1 VFYFL
6 KPAFPMNKISNIAKN
21 TSYLTVALVLQKV
34 ISFTY
39 FAILARN
46 LGPEYLG
53 KYYFAIAFTT
63 IFSIFMDFGLANVLT
78 REGAKKP
85 EEAQGFLGSIL
96 AIKIPLSILAVL
108 ASVLVINVLDY
119 DILARQLVYISLG
132 CVILDSFTATFF
144 SMIRAFHNL
153 MFESIASIA
162 FQVIVMVFGLGA
174 LYSGLNLLWIMAAL
188 LLASGFNFIYSAA
201 VLRLKWKIKIWPK
214 LDWKLSKPLIYI
226 TIPFGLYAVFQRVY
240 MYLDSVLLSLLS
252 GDKSVGL
259 YQVAFKIVFALQFL
273 PMAFTASLYP
283 AMSAYWAR
291 NREQLAISF
300 ERAMNY
306 MIIISLPI
314 TFGIIVLADKIMLVF
329 KKEYLEGILAMQII
343 VGSLVFIFMNF
354 AIGAL
359 LNACDRQKVN
369 TANMGVVLI
378 FAVVLNLILIPRF
391 GASGASLT
399 ALLTNVLMFC
409 LGIYWVPKII
419 SYRHWKVLKVF
430 FKSMV
435 SAGLMG
441 WVVWYLKSGLNIFAD
456 VFIGALVYFVI
467 LFLLGGF
474 RKEDVLSI
482 WRSFT
487 RKA

>member
-1 VFYFL
+1 
-6 KPAFPMNKISNIAKN
+6 MTKISNIAKN
-21 TSYLTVALVLQKV
+21 TSYLTAALVLQKV

-39 FAILARN
+39 FALLARN

-85 EEAQGFLGSIL
+85 EDAQGLLGNIL
-96 AIKIPLSILAVL
+96 AIKIPLAILSILV
-108 ASVLVINVLDY
+108 SVAVINVLGY
-119 DILARQLVYISLG
+119 DLLARQLVYISLG
-132 CVILDSFTATFF
+132 CVLLDSFTATFF

-153 MFESIASIA
+153 MFESVASIA
-162 FQVIVMVFGLGA
+162 FQLIVMVFGLGA
-174 LYSGLNLLWIMAAL
+174 LYSGLNLPWIMAAL
-188 LLASGFNFIYSAA
+188 LLASSFNFVYSAA
-201 VLRLKWKIKIWPK
+201 VLKFKWGMKIRPR

-226 TIPFGLYAVFQRVY
+226 TIPFGFYAVFQRVY
-240 MYLDSVLLSLLS
+240 MYLDSVLLSLMA
-252 GDKSVGL
+252 GDRQVGL

-291 NREQLAISF
+291 NREQLAVSF

-314 TFGIIVLADKIMLVF
+314 TFGIIVLADKIILVF
-329 KKEYLEGILAMQII
+329 KKEYLEGLPAMQII

-369 TANMGVVLI
+369 TVNMGIVLL
-378 FAVVLNLILIPRF
+378 FSVVLNLILIPRF
-391 GASGASLT
+391 GAAGASLT
-399 ALLTNVLMFC
+399 ALLTNILMFC

-419 SYRHWKVLKVF
+419 SYRHLKVLKIF
-430 FKSMV
+430 LKSII

-441 WVVWYLKSGLNIFAD
+441 WAVWYLKSGLNIFAD
-456 VFIGALVYFVI
+456 VFIGALVYFII

-474 RKEDVLSI
+474 KKEDILSI
-482 WRSFT
+482 WQSFA
-487 RKA
+487 RR